1 MLRPRLNFAIGTMFL
16 VATGMLPQGT
26 LPQSVADE
34 LLAAD
39 RAFSAASA
47 KTDLISGITP
57 MFTDDVV
64 MGPIPGNKFANGIA
78 EVRAALNANPDNAGS
93 RLEWTPIRAGVS
105 ADGRHGFTF
114 GYMTLSKA
122 DKSVVPV
129 KYLAYW
135 IRTPEGWRVAVYK
148 RGRRAE
154 GQVSLALLPAALPP
168 RMVPPSND
176 ASALEQFRES
186 LDQAERAFSD
196 EAQKIGLGAAF
207 AKYGTADAVN
217 MGGPNAPEFVIG
229 SEAIG
234 RAVSAG
240 DSPGASPVS
249 WAPERVIVAGS
260 GDLGV
265 TIGMI
270 RPNAKAADGSTP
282 AGFPFFTIW
291 RRATTKDPWRYVAE

>member
-1 MLRPRLNFAIGTMFL
+1 MLQRRLDFAIGTMLLF
-16 VATGMLPQGT
+16 ATGFLPQGQS
-26 LPQSVADE
+26 PQAIVDE

-39 RAFSAASA
+39 RAFSAASS

-64 MGPIPGNKFANGIA
+64 MGPIPGNKFAKGIA

-93 RLEWTPIRAGVS
+93 RLEWTPIRGGVS
-105 ADGRHGFTF
+105 SDGRHGFTF

-122 DKSVVPV
+122 DKTVVPV
-129 KYLAYW
+129 KYLSYW
-135 IRTPEGWRVAVYK
+135 IRQPEGWRVAVYK
-148 RGRRAE
+148 RGRRPE
-154 GQVSLALLPAALPP
+154 GPVSMALLPAALPP
-168 RMVPPSND
+168 GLTAPSGD
-176 ASALEQFRES
+176 GTGLERFRES
-186 LDQAERAFSD
+186 LAQAERAFSD

-207 AKYGTADAVN
+207 VKYGTADAVN
-217 MGGPNAPEFVIG
+217 MGGPNEPGFVIG

-240 DSPGASPVS
+240 DPTGPSPVS
-249 WAPERVIVAGS
+249 WAPDRVIVAGS

-270 RPNAKAADGSTP
+270 RPNAKAADGTTP

-291 RRATTKDPWRYVAE
+291 RRATTRDPWRYVAE